1 MWRQIIAQ
9 SLYQIFVMICLMF
22 LGGLIFFEETPNLIY
37 TPLRDPST
45 LRGTNRLI
53 LDTICFHTFVLMNLF
68 NMINCRIVDK
78 DETNIFKTLFN
89 NIYFWIVF
97 IIEIVF

>member
-1 MWRQIIAQ
+1 MII
-9 SLYQIFVMICLMF
+9 LMF
-22 LGGLIFFEETPNLIY
+22 FGGLIFFDQVPNLIY
-37 TPLRDPST
+37 TPIRDPTS
-45 LRGTNRLI
+45 LQGTNRLI

-78 DETNIFKTLFN
+78 DDINIFKTLFN

-97 IIEIVF
+97 LIEIIFQYLMVR

>member
-1 MWRQIIAQ
+1 MVI
-9 SLYQIFVMICLMF
+9 LMF
-22 LGGLIFFEETPNLIY
+22 FGGLIFFDEIPNLIY

-45 LRGTNRLI
+45 LQSTNRLI
-53 LDTICFHTFVLMNLF
+53 LDTICFQTFVLMNLF

-78 DETNIFKTLFN
+78 DEINIFKTLFN

-97 IIEIVF
+97 IIEIVI

>member
-1 MWRQIIAQ
+1 
-9 SLYQIFVMICLMF
+9 MICLMF
-22 LGGLIFFEETPNLIY
+22 FGGLIFFEETPNLIY

-45 LRGTNRLI
+45 LRGTERLI

-78 DETNIFKTLFN
+78 DEINIFKTLFN